1 MDEQRRLPQPATN
14 ADEYLYDI
22 AMSLRTITQRLA
34 VLNVLV
40 HRIPQTPVVPE
51 PVEGTEGEEVEL
63 KEPVPPKRKHRG

>member
-1 MDEQRRLPQPATN
+1 MDEQRRLPQPATH

-40 HRIPQTPVVPE
+40 HRLPQTPVAPE
-51 PVEGTEGEEVEL
+51 PAETTAGEEVEL